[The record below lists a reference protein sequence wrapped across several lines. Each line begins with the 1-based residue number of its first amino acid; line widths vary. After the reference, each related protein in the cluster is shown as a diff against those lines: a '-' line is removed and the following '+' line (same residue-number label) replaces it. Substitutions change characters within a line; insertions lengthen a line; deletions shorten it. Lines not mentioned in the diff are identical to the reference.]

1 MATNIKTF
9 GRVISTS
16 PKCVSY
22 YGNPS
27 RYVTFETSKGEELT
41 GYTASNADCGY
52 GCDNSN
58 LKEFAIIEY
67 HYTKGGDIVI
77 TRIDG
82 KPSEYIKGLF
92 RERKDH
98 KICRNAKRNNLL
110 NDIFESILDKNVN
123 YDDLYSGIIGEL
135 KRYKNEFRKELDY
148 NYVQYGNLLIG
159 YYEVRDLFEKFGYN
173 TKHINDDK
181 IWLMYE
187 YTVREVID
195 YILENEIYIA

>member
-27 RYVTFETSKGEELT
+27 RYVTFETSAGEELT
-41 GYTASNADCGY
+41 GYTASNAACGY

-67 HYTKGGDIVI
+67 HYTNGGDIVI

-98 KICRNAKRNNLL
+98 ENIQKIQKKKQKKSQSPEK
-110 NDIFESILDKNVN
+110 DIKAV
-123 YDDLYSGIIGEL
+123 
-135 KRYKNEFRKELDY
+135 
-148 NYVQYGNLLIG
+148 
-159 YYEVRDLFEKFGYN
+159 
-173 TKHINDDK
+173 
-181 IWLMYE
+181 
-187 YTVREVID
+187 
-195 YILENEIYIA
+195 